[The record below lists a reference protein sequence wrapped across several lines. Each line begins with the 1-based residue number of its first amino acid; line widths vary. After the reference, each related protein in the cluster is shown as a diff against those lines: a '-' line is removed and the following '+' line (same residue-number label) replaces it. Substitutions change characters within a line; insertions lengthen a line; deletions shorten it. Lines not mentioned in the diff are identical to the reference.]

1 MSSKPDLAARAQRI
15 EGLRYDYASRPK
27 RRITHCNLCGH
38 DVLVTITQVDRYG
51 YNAKATACEK
61 CGLTVLNPVMTNDA
75 YTEFYINVYRPLVS
89 AYHGRLIDAHAIQ
102 DEQVK
107 YAAAL
112 GDFLAPALEGR
123 GFKSLL
129 DVGGSTGVVAHH
141 LGKRFGLQG
150 VVIDPAPMEIEVAQ
164 KFGLQTVT
172 GFVEDYQ
179 PDSQFDMVMICQ
191 TVDHLLDVSSAL
203 TKIRDLIRPD
213 GVFFVDIVD
222 FRAAYLRNHSTEG
235 AVKIDHPYYLTQA
248 TMRAYLARA
257 GFAVR
262 AVNYAQDHLHIGFLC
277 TPTTPQPE
285 MLPDPDD
292 TRRYFEEI
300 RWIQNAKPPT
310 A

>member
-15 EGLRYDYASRPK
+15 EALRYDYASRPK
-27 RRITHCNLCGH
+27 RRITNCNLCGH
-38 DVLVTITQVDRYG
+38 DVLCTIVQVDRYG
-51 YNAKATACEK
+51 YKAQASSCEK
-61 CGLTVLNPVMTNDA
+61 CGLTFLNPVMTSDA

-102 DEQVK
+102 DEQAD

-112 GDFLAPALEGR
+112 GDFLEPALAGR
-123 GFKSLL
+123 GFKKLL

-164 KFGLQTVT
+164 KLGLQTVT

-179 PDSQFDMVMICQ
+179 PDSQYDMVMICQ
-191 TVDHLLDVSSAL
+191 TVDHLLDVNSAL
-203 TKIRDLIRPD
+203 TKIRALIRED

-257 GFAVR
+257 GFEVR

-277 TPTTPQPE
+277 TPTKPQPDA
-285 MLPDPDD
+285 LPDAEE
-292 TRRYFEEI
+292 TRRLFDEI
-300 RWIQNAKPPT
+300 RWIQNTKPS